1 MAREAW
7 NLMPKYP
14 GRFLRNLWPVFLIWL
29 AIDDKEIFLKAIRHP
44 IRSYLTFTRLTQA
57 LRRLGI

>member
-1 MAREAW
+1 
-7 NLMPKYP
+7 MPKYP